1 MEFYGTREPPKNDDD
16 VNNKR
21 DEEALIKDLMGS
33 GTFKRLSQSNVRNT
47 DEYFRSGRPNWKQ
60 IFLNAIANAHA
71 TNPKGGE
78 TVGVF
83 FCGAP
88 AIAHDL
94 QCMAKE
100 VTAQHQ
106 FARKHLDGT

>member
-1 MEFYGTREPPKNDDD
+1 MPPIEDGLSRLFSMEFYGTREKPKDDD
-16 VNNKR
+16 HFH
-21 DEEALIKDLMGS
+21 A
-33 GTFKRLSQSNVRNT
+33 
-47 DEYFRSGRPNWKQ
+47 GRPDWKQ
-60 IFLNAIANAHA
+60 IFLKAMAKAHK
-71 TNPKGGE
+71 TNPKGE

-94 QCMAKE
+94 QVMAKE

-106 FARKHLDGT
+106 FARKHLDGTTCKCKLIVHSEHF